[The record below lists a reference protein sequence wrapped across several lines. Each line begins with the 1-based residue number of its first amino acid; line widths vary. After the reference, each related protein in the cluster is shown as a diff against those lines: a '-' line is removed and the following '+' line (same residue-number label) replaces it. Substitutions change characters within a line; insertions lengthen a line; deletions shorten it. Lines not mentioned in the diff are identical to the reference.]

1 MSGYRLTP
9 DNQID
14 DYGQERI
21 WKMNKQAPRKRK
33 SQIASSVE
41 VFKDSQATVTPF
53 LAMYLLSSFWK
64 NITRMHYER
73 LI

>member
-21 WKMNKQAPRKRK
+21 WKMNKQLPGKRK
-33 SQIASSVE
+33 SQLSSAVE
-41 VFKDSQATVTPF
+41 VLKNSKHTVSQTLPCI
-53 LAMYLLSSFWK
+53 Y
-64 NITRMHYER
+64 
-73 LI
+73 

>member
-1 MSGYRLTP
+1 MTP

-33 SQIASSVE
+33 SQIASVVE
-41 VFKDSQATVTPF
+41 VFKNFQTMIAPF
-53 LAMYLLSSFWK
+53 LVMYFLNLSSFWK
-64 NITRMHYER
+64 NVTRM
-73 LI
+73 L